1 MNRGRLLCPIAILI
15 LITFL
20 VGCARGATPTG
31 PASVEPISASP
42 TPTVP
47 AVPAPSTP
55 TASAVPTPPTP
66 TAPTVP
72 ASSSKD
78 AAITLTWFGQATF
91 VLKTSMGLNALLD
104 PAGSGTGYN
113 IPVQSGI
120 DLVTVSHEHS
130 DHNAVGLAAGS
141 PIVLYG
147 LAGNDWAKIDQT
159 IKGVRV
165 RTVGVYHD
173 DTLGSQ
179 RGKNAIFVFDVDG
192 LRLAHLGDLGHTLS
206 PEQIKDIGPVDVI
219 LIPVGGFYT
228 VDGKAATEVVNQLN
242 PKIVIPMHY
251 KTADLSPSLAGVLD
265 PVDDFIK
272 AMGNAATVSEVGQ
285 TVTLERSKL
294 PAGRMIMVMKYKSP

>member
-42 TPTVP
+42 TPTAP
-47 AVPAPSTP
+47 AVPAPPTP
-55 TASAVPTPPTP
+55 TASAVPAPPTP

-91 VLKTSMGLNALLD
+91 VLKMSTGLNALLD

-130 DHNAVGLAAGS
+130 DHNAVSLASGS
-141 PIVLYG
+141 PLVLHG

-159 IKGVRV
+159 VKGVRV
-165 RTVGVYHD
+165 RTVPTFHD
-173 DTLGSQ
+173 DAQGSQ
-179 RGKNAIFVFDVDG
+179 RGKNAVFVFKLEG
-192 LRLAHLGDLGHTLS
+192 LRLAHMGDLGHTLT
-206 PEQIKDIGPVDVI
+206 PDQITAIGPVDVI
-219 LIPVGGFYT
+219 LIPVGGFFT
-228 VDGKAATEVVNQLN
+228 VDGKAAAQVVGQLN
-242 PKIVIPMHY
+242 PKVVVPMHY
-251 KTADLSPSLAGVLD
+251 KTPDLSASLAGRLSTEG
-265 PVDDFIK
+265 DFV
-272 AMGNAATVSEVGQ
+272 AALGNTAAVSQVGQ
-285 TVTLERSKL
+285 TITIERSRL
-294 PAGRMIMVMKYKSP
+294 PAVRTIMLMKYK

>member
-1 MNRGRLLCPIAILI
+1 MNGDRLAYLVAVLI
-15 LITFL
+15 LITSL
-20 VGCARGATPTG
+20 TGCAQSATPAA
-31 PASVEPISASP
+31 PASVGSVSAPP
-42 TPTVP
+42 TLT
-47 AVPAPSTP
+47 AP
-55 TASAVPTPPTP
+55 AVPTPL
-66 TAPTVP
+66 
-72 ASSSKD
+72 SKD
-78 AAITLTWFGQATF
+78 AAITLTWFGQSTF
-91 VLKTSMGLNALLD
+91 VLKTSTGLNSLLD

-113 IPVQSGI
+113 IPMQSGI

-130 DHNAVGLAAGS
+130 DHNAVSLADGS
-141 PIVLYG
+141 PIVLHG

-159 IKGVRV
+159 VKGVRV

-192 LRLAHLGDLGHTLS
+192 LRLAHLGDLGHTLL
-206 PEQIKDIGPVDVI
+206 PEQIKEIGPVDVI

-251 KTADLSPSLAGVLD
+251 KTADLSPSLAGQLA

-272 AMGNAATVSEVGQ
+272 AMGNTATVSEVGQ
-285 TVTLERSKL
+285 TVTLERKL
-294 PAGRMIMVMKYKSP
+294 PAGRTIMVMKFKSP

>member
-1 MNRGRLLCPIAILI
+1 MNRDRLAYLVAVLI

-20 VGCARGATPTG
+20 AGCGTP
-31 PASVEPISASP
+31 A
-42 TPTVP
+42 
-47 AVPAPSTP
+47 TP
-55 TASAVPTPPTP
+55 TASA
-66 TAPTVP
+66 P
-72 ASSSKD
+72 AAQVGCHRSAALARSPHRRLPHCLLVVLPKD
-78 AAITLTWFGQATF
+78 ATITPHVVRPIYLCAQDEHGSQRSARSDRLRHGLQHPHAI
-91 VLKTSMGLNALLD
+91 D
-104 PAGSGTGYN
+104 
-113 IPVQSGI
+113 GI

-130 DHNAVGLAAGS
+130 DHNAVSLAAGS
-141 PIVLYG
+141 PIVLNG

-159 IKGVRV
+159 VKGVRV

-173 DTLGSQ
+173 DTQGSQ

-251 KTADLSPSLAGVLD
+251 KTADLSPSLAGRIG
-265 PVDDFIK
+265 P
-272 AMGNAATVSEVGQ
+272 GG
-285 TVTLERSKL
+285 
-294 PAGRMIMVMKYKSP
+294 